1 MRRLNYVIAFTP
13 NFDRMREFYEQGL
26 GLKVHRTDGP
36 TWVEFDTGGARLS
49 LHAIDPDKRGL
60 QLRFEA
66 SDLDGDFAA
75 MTARGVRFDGAIGNH
90 SFGRLAEFWD
100 PEDRLVTVLQ
110 SHAPFQPGVGMALS
124 QVILNSATY
133 GDVLGFYREKVG
145 ISVTGDHE
153 DGVVLDTGPT
163 GVLLRPRQD
172 REDAPLNALPRVA
185 LAFEVDNLDEY
196 AEALRGRD
204 LHFASVPAEEEDDV
218 FAEILDPD
226 GNVLVFRQ
234 PLPPPTIEEQLAE
247 EFEDDEP
254 HRVAIRKPIK
264 AVKAVSQVALKPAY
278 HVKPSPKPRTQGASA
293 VAANPKPASVA
304 KAKPKMTAKARSN
317 SKAAKVAGVA
327 KPKAKKAAVH
337 GTRGAGQAGTRL
349 KPKTQRDPKK
359 ARSLPATGRMKK
371 ATREN
376 VGRKKSA
383 VAGTSK
389 AKPVKKASAR
399 KPRAITRSSGR
410 KPATPKRGTG
420 RRR

>member
-1 MRRLNYVIAFTP
+1 MRRLIYVIAFTP

-26 GLKVHRTDGP
+26 GLKVHRSDAP
-36 TWVEFDTGGARLS
+36 MWVEYDTAGARLS

-60 QLRFEA
+60 QMRFEA
-66 SDLDGDFAA
+66 SDLDADFAA
-75 MTARGVRFDGAIGNH
+75 MRSRGVRFEGAVGDH

-100 PEDRLVTVLQ
+100 PEDRLLTVLE
-110 SHAPFQPGVGMALS
+110 SRAPFQPGAGMALK
-124 QVILNSATY
+124 QVILNSSTY

-145 ISVTGDHE
+145 LSVADDLD

-163 GVLLRPRQD
+163 ALMLRPRQERD
-172 REDAPLNALPRVA
+172 DAPLNALPRVA
-185 LAFEVDNLDEY
+185 LAFEVGNLDQY
-196 AEALRGRD
+196 AETLRGRD

-234 PLPPPTIEEQLAE
+234 PLPPPSIEEQLAE

-254 HRVAIRKPIK
+254 LRVAIRKPIK
-264 AVKAVSQVALKPAY
+264 AVKAVSLVAIKPTYREPKSKAP
-278 HVKPSPKPRTQGASA
+278 VARAAAPKPRPEGAA
-293 VAANPKPASVA
+293 KPKVKA
-304 KAKPKMTAKARSN
+304 KAKAKARAIA
-317 SKAAKVAGVA
+317 KAAGVA
-327 KPKAKKAAVH
+327 RSKPKSKKAGAR
-337 GTRGAGQAGTRL
+337 GTRGAGPAGSGM
-349 KPKTQRDPKK
+349 KPKNLSDTKK
-359 ARSLPATGRMKK
+359 ARTLPATGRMKK

-376 VGRKKSA
+376 VGRKKTA

-389 AKPVKKASAR
+389 ARPVKKASAR

>member
-1 MRRLNYVIAFTP
+1 MRRLIYVIAFTP
-13 NFDRMREFYEQGL
+13 NFDRMLEFYEKGL

-36 TWVEFDTGGARLS
+36 TWVEFDTAGARLS

-75 MTARGVRFDGAIGNH
+75 MSARGVHFDGAVGTH

-110 SHAPFQPGVGMALS
+110 SRAPFQPGAGMALS

-145 ISVTGDHE
+145 LSVTGEHE
-153 DGVVLDTGPT
+153 GGVVLDTGPT

-172 REDAPLNALPRVA
+172 RDDAPLNALPRVA
-185 LAFEVDNLDEY
+185 LAFEVGNLDEY
-196 AEALRGRD
+196 AETLRGRD

-234 PLPPPTIEEQLAE
+234 PLPPPSIEERLAE

-254 HRVAIRKPIK
+254 LRVAIRKPIK
-264 AVKAVSQVALKPAY
+264 AVKAVSHVVIKPAY
-278 HVKPSPKPRTQGASA
+278 HESRKTKATATSAAAPKAKPESA
-293 VAANPKPASVA
+293 A
-304 KAKPKMTAKARSN
+304 KAKPKAAPKARTTA
-317 SKAAKVAGVA
+317 KAAKVAGVA
-327 KPKAKKAAVH
+327 KPKRKKVAAR
-337 GTRGAGQAGTRL
+337 GARGAGPAGSGL
-349 KPKTQRDPKK
+349 KPKNLGDTKK
-359 ARSLPATGRMKK
+359 ARALPATGRMKK

-383 VAGTSK
+383 VARTSR